1 MILAFD
7 TENDTY
13 SKGSVFDGRFN
24 HVCLSYSTDS
34 GLSGVCFTPE
44 ERGVFCRLLETAD
57 VVVGFNL
64 KYDLH
69 VLRKLGITFPNT
81 RYWCGQVA
89 EFILGRQ
96 ESAYPSLN
104 EAAAR
109 YGLQLKDDRVSAYWA
124 EGVQTSAIPRE
135 VLREYALHDAELHLG
150 VYLNQIK
157 RVKPHQEKLLSLHM
171 QDLMVLVDMEWNGMA
186 LDEELSLRKAD
197 EIETQIS
204 SIKDKLSIHHSVP
217 TFNWS
222 SNDHLSALLYGG
234 TISVDHRIPAGTYKS
249 GKKAGEVR
257 YKIETQ
263 EYHLPRQ
270 FKPIGGSE
278 TSKERVYKVDEPTLQ
293 KLGKSDL
300 LEGIL
305 EIKKLEKLNGT
316 YFRGVPSHRELT
328 FQEKGFVHPQFNQC
342 VTRTGR
348 LSCVKPNLQN
358 CPFEF
363 DVIFISRF

>member
-24 HVCLSYSTDS
+24 NVCISYASDT
-34 GLSGVCFTPE
+34 GRNGV
-44 ERGVFCRLLETAD
+44 VFSDENHATFRQLLEEATLI
-57 VVVGFNL
+57 VGFNL

-69 VLRKLGITFPNT
+69 VLRKLGFTFPNT

-124 EGVQTSAIPRE
+124 DGVQTSAIPRE

-186 LDEELSLRKAD
+186 IDEELSLRKAD
-197 EIETQIS
+197 EIETKIS
-204 SIKDKLSIHHSVP
+204 SIKNQLSLHHSVP

-234 TISVDHRIPAGTYKS
+234 TIEVENRIPAGVFKS
-249 GKKAGEVR
+249 GKKAGE
-257 YKIETQ
+257 E
-263 EYHLPRQ
+263 
-270 FKPIGGSE
+270 IG
-278 TSKERVYKVDEPTLQ
+278 RAHV
-293 KLGKSDL
+293 
-300 LEGIL
+300 
-305 EIKKLEKLNGT
+305 
-316 YFRGVPSHRELT
+316 
-328 FQEKGFVHPQFNQC
+328 
-342 VTRTGR
+342 
-348 LSCVKPNLQN
+348 
-358 CPFEF
+358 
-363 DVIFISRF
+363 